1 MAVGMKMRFAKK
13 LRLQLDPLYEAT
25 SEVAKQ
31 NLDFEVGHS
40 NIKEFE
46 DVLLSF
52 SHMKESLKASLEQ
65 QWEAEHM
72 QKEQIAALAHDLKTP
87 LTVIQG
93 NADLISETEL
103 DEEQR
108 LYAEYISSSSEQMQL
123 YIRTL
128 IDISRAASG
137 YQLHMEDIDVLS
149 YVEQLRGQI
158 DALCQTKKIG
168 LQMELEHLPD
178 VLSADKLLLERA
190 IMNVINNAM
199 DYSPQDS
206 SIHISIIGGKQHL
219 KITVTD
225 AGPGFSQEDL
235 LHAKEQFYMADHS
248 RSSNMHFGMGL
259 FITKSI
265 VQQHG
270 GQLDLYYD
278 SFTTH
283 DSIGVKRKLRFRS
296 FNGYL
301 KEEERNVRPAEHN
314 EILELLKQCT
324 NCRDQLLIMLLA
336 ETGYRIGEILGVDYT
351 RDIDYERHTIRVFF
365 RDDNEN
371 RARAKNAAYRK
382 AKISDATFQFLLF
395 YLSKY
400 RELLQH
406 QQMLFVNIEGET
418 KGKALQVDAVYRML
432 ERMEKKTGIHTTP
445 HMLRRYFGNMRR
457 DAGWPL
463 EMISEAYGHKH
474 TDTTIKYLNIVDD
487 QLMEASD
494 QYYAKHSVLYDVEKL
509 L

>member
-1 MAVGMKMRFAKK
+1 MGMKKPSSLKTAFWRFLFMLLVGLLGAVAVPFLLVTVSTTLGLTTYGDYSEIRANELAPILAATPDLSDVQIPMGIEYALLDKNYQLIETTLDENELEQAMRYATTGASDQNLQKRYLLVTRENEYVVLQYYIGAQYTNEWMNEHLPSPDILLIVLIAAGGIFVCLLLTTRFAKK
-13 LRLQLDPLYEAT
+13 LRLQLVPLFEAT

-46 DVLLSF
+46 DVLISF

-65 QWEAEHM
+65 QWKAEQM

-128 IDISRAASG
+128 IDISRAATG
-137 YQLHMEDIDVLS
+137 YQLHMEDIDLPA
-149 YVEQLRGQI
+149 YIKQLREQI

-168 LQMELEHLPD
+168 LQVEIEHLPA

-190 IMNVINNAM
+190 IMNVVNNAL

-206 SIHISIIGGKQHL
+206 SISISMMGDNESL
-219 KITVTD
+219 KISVTD

-235 LHAKEQFYMADHS
+235 LHAEEQFYMADRS
-248 RSSNMHFGMGL
+248 RSSNLHFGMGL

-270 GQLDLYYD
+270 GQL
-278 SFTTH
+278 
-283 DSIGVKRKLRFRS
+283 
-296 FNGYL
+296 
-301 KEEERNVRPAEHN
+301 
-314 EILELLKQCT
+314 ILSNSE
-324 NCRDQLLIMLLA
+324 
-336 ETGYRIGEILGVDYT
+336 
-351 RDIDYERHTIRVFF
+351 
-365 RDDNEN
+365 
-371 RARAKNAAYRK
+371 
-382 AKISDATFQFLLF
+382 
-395 YLSKY
+395 
-400 RELLQH
+400 
-406 QQMLFVNIEGET
+406 
-418 KGKALQVDAVYRML
+418 
-432 ERMEKKTGIHTTP
+432 KTGGAQVT
-445 HMLRRYFGNMRR
+445 
-457 DAGWPL
+457 
-463 EMISEAYGHKH
+463 ISIPY
-474 TDTTIKYLNIVDD
+474 
-487 QLMEASD
+487 
-494 QYYAKHSVLYDVEKL
+494 
-509 L
+509 